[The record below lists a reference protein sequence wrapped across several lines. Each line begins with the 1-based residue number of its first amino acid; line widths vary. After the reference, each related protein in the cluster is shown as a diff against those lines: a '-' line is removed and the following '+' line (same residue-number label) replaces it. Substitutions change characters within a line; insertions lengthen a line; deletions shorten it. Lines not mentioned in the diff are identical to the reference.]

1 MWDRVIDDCLDS
13 PPNCSEEYWFGMK
26 VYGDQILGID
36 CFWQVVEEPPK
47 EETKKVGVRF
57 APEPEMEEIQTKTEV
72 GILHKK

>member
-1 MWDRVIDDCLDS
+1 MEKL
-13 PPNCSEEYWFGMK
+13 
-26 VYGDQILGID
+26 YGDQILGID

-72 GILHKK
+72 GILH